1 MVDMLSVVDA
11 SGAAFSLQRSARM
24 PVFIQPAQQSMPQA
38 SRPTMRL
45 PVNASARDQL
55 EAACPTRCTADAAC
69 PHALCPFER
78 DELCPDERLE
88 CVSRVDPPSRSLS
101 RTLRI

>member
-1 MVDMLSVVDA
+1 
-11 SGAAFSLQRSARM
+11 
-24 PVFIQPAQQSMPQA
+24 
-38 SRPTMRL
+38 MRL

-101 RTLRI
+101 RILRI